1 MCSGS
6 TAEDGVQ
13 DRGPKRRRDPC
24 SDDEKNET
32 EKKVCKGFQHLHTRT
47 PSDKVCVSV
56 CGCVHCV
63 CVCVAGLAKLKGFV
77 AARRGER
84 DDMQDAHV
92 ILPNLHTHADTLPTH
107 V

>member
-1 MCSGS
+1 M
-6 TAEDGVQ
+6 T
-13 DRGPKRRRDPC
+13 RRMRRKR
-24 SDDEKNET
+24 KFV
-32 EKKVCKGFQHLHTRT
+32 KVFSIYTLAHHQTRCVL
-47 PSDKVCVSV
+47 VCVAV
-56 CGCVHCV
+56 FIV